1 MKKVKIETLG
11 RVTVTPYQTGVPGGF
26 GLDITLPLGLH
37 IMARIGADGAL
48 VGLKVTGERGG
59 DTVQMF
65 LVPYAQAN
73 GLVRQA
79 QQVEVTTHF
88 MDASDWAAAGY
99 MSYLAHTPSR
109 LRVRVSGYPREI
121 LIRIAPGGHGIR
133 IDGQAGDANEFGVHW
148 S

>member
-1 MKKVKIETLG
+1 MEKVKIETLG
-11 RVTVTPYQTGVPGGF
+11 RVTVTPYQTGVPGGL
-26 GLDITLPLGLH
+26 GLDITLPVGLH
-37 IMARIGADGAL
+37 IMARIGADG
-48 VGLKVTGERGG
+48 VISGLKVTGGRGG

-65 LVPYAQAN
+65 LAPYDQAD
-73 GLVRQA
+73 GLVMEA
-79 QQVEVTTHF
+79 QRVEVTTHF
-88 MDASDWAAAGY
+88 RGASDWAASGY

-121 LIRIAPGGHGIR
+121 LVHIAPGGHGIR

>member
-1 MKKVKIETLG
+1 MKKEKKVKIETLG
-11 RVTVTPYQTGVPGGF
+11 RITVVPYKTGVPGGF

-37 IMARIGADGAL
+37 IMARIGADGTL
-48 VGLKVTGERGG
+48 SGLKVTGGRGG

-65 LVPYAQAN
+65 MTPYAVGGIQAS
-73 GLVRQA
+73 QT
-79 QQVEVTTHF
+79 EVTTHF
-88 MDASDWAAAGY
+88 LDVSDWAAAGY

-121 LIRIAPGGHGIR
+121 LVRIAPGGHGIR